1 MRVGGAGEE
10 VGGVGLQALGGLLKR
25 KNSSVAS
32 TEWTLIKD
40 VCVCCLEKIEVKS
53 VVLGVELSPLSLL
66 NQHVRAFCLCGVVRE
81 WMRGRVFVH
90 RRIAGRTYECVF
102 CVNFSVDDG
111 SGIDA
116 GFKGRGV
123 RVSFCEDKLVP
134 IFFI

>member
-1 MRVGGAGEE
+1 
-10 VGGVGLQALGGLLKR
+10 
-25 KNSSVAS
+25 
-32 TEWTLIKD
+32 
-40 VCVCCLEKIEVKS
+40 
-53 VVLGVELSPLSLL
+53 
-66 NQHVRAFCLCGVVRE
+66 
-81 WMRGRVFVH
+81 MRGRVFVH

-123 RVSFCEDKLVP
+123 RRVSFCEDKLVP